1 LVSMKKIFCFLFL
14 LIAVACKVQTGTDE
28 SSRFKVNNFSIDQV
42 NYSLLRDNVLKPQC
56 LQCHSWVN
64 SEAEVNKRITY
75 GDPESSDLYVVVSSG
90 KMPENAAK
98 LNSQS
103 LNLVRLYI
111 LKMAGSQQP
120 QKIPL
125 EATYSSLSVNLFEK
139 SCTSCH
145 SAEGRKKKPYLTNKE
160 NIIENIDDIIDYAGD
175 AWDRD
180 DDTEMP
186 PKSKGTRIS
195 AEVLNML
202 KEWKNSGFSN

>member
-1 LVSMKKIFCFLFL
+1 MKIIFCFLFL
-14 LIAVACKVQTGTDE
+14 IIAAACKVQTGTDE
-28 SSRFKVNNFSIDQV
+28 SSRFKVNNYSIDQV
-42 NYSLLRDNVLKPQC
+42 NFTLLRDNVLRPQC
-56 LQCHSWVN
+56 LQCHSDWVN
-64 SEAEVNKRITY
+64 SEVKVNKKIKY
-75 GDPESSDLYVVVSSG
+75 GDPEHSDLYIQVESG
-90 KMPENAAK
+90 RMPENATR

-111 LKMAGSQQP
+111 LKMAGAQAP

-125 EATYSSLSVNLFEK
+125 EATYASLSVNLFEK

-145 SAEGRKKKPYLTNKE
+145 SADGKNKKPYLTNKE
-160 NIIENIDDIIDYAGD
+160 KIMENINDIINYSGD

-186 PKSKGTRIS
+186 PKNKGSRIS

-202 KEWKNSGFSN
+202 KQWKQLDFPN